1 MLLENHQQLHHTFF
15 DFYIYQGSI
24 LLKKDMK
31 KQLCYIFLEVHI
43 DQEQNQIQKST
54 YERLYNTS
62 LESYMIQEKF
72 YCKRISINSFTTHF
86 LSLIASRKNSN
97 ASW

>member
-1 MLLENHQQLHHTFF
+1 MLLENHQQLHHIFF
-15 DFYIYQGSI
+15 DFYIYQCSI

-54 YERLYNTS
+54 YERLYDTF

-86 LSLIASRKNSN
+86 LNFIASRKNSN
-97 ASW
+97 A